1 MKSSYSGQD
10 LAKSDEASHFPES
23 EAAGVEIQFQ
33 NGKSE
38 SESDDDSDDEYNE
51 AEQVSM
57 LETFFVV
64 INISKSICS
73 WKAFSS

>member
-10 LAKSDEASHFPES
+10 LAKSDEASHFPEL
-23 EAAGVEIQFQ
+23 EAADVEIQFQ

-38 SESDDDSDDEYNE
+38 SESADYSDDENNE

-57 LETFFVV
+57 LETFFVA
-64 INISKSICS
+64 INMSKSICS